1 MPESLEYEVQ
11 QRTRR
16 LNRKRSEKLRSQQK
30 SQGSLLQ
37 SSNAAANVESPLG
50 SITNFEQSGKI
61 KQNYFITWD
70 YSEYKQEILQS

>member
-37 SSNAAANVESPLG
+37 SSNSAANVGSPLG
-50 SITNFEQSGKI
+50 SITNFEQSGKMP
-61 KQNYFITWD
+61 QNYFIT
-70 YSEYKQEILQS
+70 